1 MDWNLL
7 FTVINLL
14 VLVAAMR
21 IFLFKPV
28 HKILDER
35 QKQVDGALTDAEAAK
50 KTAEE
55 LEAQHQTAIDG
66 AEEEKAG
73 IIRDAKIS
81 ASAESDRILAEA
93 KAQAQKILTDAAS
106 EGEMKKKEI
115 LEGTQVQLANV
126 IAEAAGK
133 LSFLQGIPD
142 DGSALYGGFIDQ
154 VGEKHE

>member
-55 LEAQHQTAIDG
+55 LEAHHQATMANV
-66 AEEEKAG
+66 EEEKAG

-81 ASAESDRILAEA
+81 ASAESDQILTEA
-93 KAQAQKILTDAAS
+93 KAKAQKMLTDAAS

-115 LEGTQVQLANV
+115 LEGTQAQLANI
-126 IAEAAGK
+126 IAEAAEK
-133 LSFLQGIPD
+133 LSFQQGASG
-142 DGSALYGGFIDQ
+142 DGSALYGGFLDQ
-154 VGEKHE
+154 AGESHE